1 MYEIPVM
8 IGVIVAMLIFQL
20 NDMFTTK
27 EAFEAVYWSASALGM
42 NRLLTW
48 YDIRKAKKEAENKED

>member
-1 MYEIPVM
+1 
-8 IGVIVAMLIFQL
+8 
-20 NDMFTTK
+20 MFTTK
-27 EAFEAVYWSASALGM
+27 EVFEAVYWSASALGM